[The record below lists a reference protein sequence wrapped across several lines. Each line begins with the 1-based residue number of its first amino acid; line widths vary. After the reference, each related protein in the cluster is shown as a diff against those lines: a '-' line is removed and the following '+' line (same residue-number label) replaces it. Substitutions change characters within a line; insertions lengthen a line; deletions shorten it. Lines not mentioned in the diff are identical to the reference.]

1 MLKVDSVSGLGW
13 GAAIVYTWARS
24 YNVLVVRLPG
34 CLLAVPCG
42 METFGTPSP
51 IPRLRLTR
59 QSSKFDD
66 GIDNTPQAGPS
77 RISPSRHLALTD
89 ASGPRSHDEADDA
102 HSTPKIP
109 MLKSISPEPTPVQ
122 TTARPTDT
130 PAARL
135 RALLSRVPNS
145 PSNSGGFPHARVAS
159 SEPDSDFDP
168 PRASPINTPSIAR
181 ESLKDLFSRALRDT
195 PQKNRRRRNSI
206 DVSEVESSPRV
217 ERERAKNKG
226 KRRSLSDEEA
236 DKPSSMYH
244 SQEQL
249 IRIIN

>member
-1 MLKVDSVSGLGW
+1 
-13 GAAIVYTWARS
+13 
-24 YNVLVVRLPG
+24 
-34 CLLAVPCG
+34 
-42 METFGTPSP
+42 
-51 IPRLRLTR
+51 
-59 QSSKFDD
+59 
-66 GIDNTPQAGPS
+66 
-77 RISPSRHLALTD
+77 
-89 ASGPRSHDEADDA
+89 
-102 HSTPKIP
+102 

-122 TTARPTDT
+122 TTVAPTDT

-145 PSNSGGFPHARVAS
+145 PSNSGGFTHARVAS

-168 PRASPINTPSIAR
+168 PRASSTNTPSIAR
-181 ESLKDLFSRALRDT
+181 ESLKDLFSRALRDPGDT

-249 IRIIN
+249 IQIIN

>member
-1 MLKVDSVSGLGW
+1 VGNP
-13 GAAIVYTWARS
+13 IVYTWPRS

-77 RISPSRHLALTD
+77 RISPSPHLALTD
-89 ASGPRSHDEADDA
+89 ASGLENHDEADDA

-109 MLKSISPEPTPVQ
+109 MLTSISPEPTPVQ
-122 TTARPTDT
+122 TTVAPTDT

-145 PSNSGGFPHARVAS
+145 PSNPGGFTHARVAS

-168 PRASPINTPSIAR
+168 PRASSTNTPSIAR
-181 ESLKDLFSRALRDT
+181 ESLKDLFSRALRDPGDT

-249 IRIIN
+249 IQIIN